1 MLYPAGTFDLVFAIS
16 VFTHLD
22 EDYQFAWLKELQRV
36 TKPNAV
42 LILTTSGAFVQSK
55 LPAEDIATLE
65 EKGFMYKVGATGRLK
80 PDGLPDF
87 YQEAFH
93 TKQYVIDTW
102 SKFFRIHTYLE
113 RGIGNYQDLVLLLK
127 V

>member
-1 MLYPAGTFDLVFAIS
+1 MKDTWQKATINFRIYAYMRKFI
-16 VFTHLD
+16 
-22 EDYQFAWLKELQRV
+22 KESR
-36 TKPNAV
+36 
-42 LILTTSGAFVQSK
+42 

-65 EKGFMYKVGATGRLK
+65 QKGFLYKVGATGRLK

-87 YQEAFH
+87 YQLAFH

-102 SKFFRIHTYLE
+102 SKFFLIHTYLE
-113 RGIGNYQDLVLLLK
+113 RGIGDDVDLVLLLK